1 MVSGEDWKTTDVN
14 VESLWLIDKRDNS
27 GKHENN
33 YHGNF
38 VPQIPYQLIKRYTSE
53 GDTVLELFAGSG
65 TTLYEC
71 EKLNRNYIGFDIN
84 DKMIAHIY
92 QKMIDTTNID
102 FIVNNCDVC
111 NTEKMQAM
119 IVQFLQ
125 KEKKSNVDFIIA
137 HPPYMDIVKFTE
149 KSEDLSNITDLNI
162 FIEKFTLAMKNALA
176 YLEKNKYFAVVIG
189 DVIQERVQRDKR
201 FTRIGLGVYALT
213 AYIDNLPKA
222 ETPKNE
228 KAKSE
233 RKHDIIQGMLLE
245 IGNHQ
250 KDISDTYTNDKK
262 WIFENK
268 TLGSLATLQKV
279 PSFTF
284 QHIIDDSVFF
294 ADVIW
299 FNERHFPQVIFE
311 VEHSTDFRDAFIKFM
326 ELQDFQTR
334 FYCVSD
340 ENRRS
345 KFEKEKAK
353 SAFSA
358 INNRIQFLTY
368 EQVENDYERAIKR
381 AFITY

>member
-189 DVIQERVQRDKR
+189 DVYK
-201 FTRIGLGVYALT
+201 
-213 AYIDNLPKA
+213 
-222 ETPKNE
+222 
-228 KAKSE
+228 KSE
-233 RKHDIIQGMLLE
+233 VVP
-245 IGNHQ
+245 
-250 KDISDTYTNDKK
+250 
-262 WIFENK
+262 
-268 TLGSLATLQKV
+268 LG
-279 PSFTF
+279 
-284 QHIIDDSVFF
+284 
-294 ADVIW
+294 
-299 FNERHFPQVIFE
+299 
-311 VEHSTDFRDAFIKFM
+311 
-326 ELQDFQTR
+326 
-334 FYCVSD
+334 FYVM
-340 ENRRS
+340 N
-345 KFEKEKAK
+345 
-353 SAFSA
+353 
-358 INNRIQFLTY
+358 
-368 EQVENDYERAIKR
+368 AIKQHFKVKLKGIIVKNIEGNRGKIGSQGIWKYR
-381 AFITY
+381 ALQSDYFLFKHEYIFVFKKEF

>member
-1 MVSGEDWKTTDVN
+1 M
-14 VESLWLIDKRDNS
+14 
-27 GKHENN
+27 ENKDLT
-33 YHGNF
+33 Y
-38 VPQIPYQLIKRYTSE
+38 SE
-53 GDTVLELFAGSG
+53 A
-65 TTLYEC
+65 
-71 EKLNRNYIGFDIN
+71 
-84 DKMIAHIY
+84 
-92 QKMIDTTNID
+92 
-102 FIVNNCDVC
+102 
-111 NTEKMQAM
+111 
-119 IVQFLQ
+119 
-125 KEKKSNVDFIIA
+125 
-137 HPPYMDIVKFTE
+137 
-149 KSEDLSNITDLNI
+149 
-162 FIEKFTLAMKNALA
+162 IEQVMLHNG
-176 YLEKNKYFAVVIG
+176 YFAPLKLIYREIWNYKDKTKIKG
-189 DVIQERVQRDKR
+189 LTPDMTIQERVQRDKR

-233 RKHDIIQGMLLE
+233 RKYAIIQGMLLE

-284 QHIIDDSVFF
+284 QHIIDDSVSF

-311 VEHSTDFRDAFIKFM
+311 VEHST
-326 ELQDFQTR
+326 DFQTR